1 MNFHR
6 TEFVFDCDFDCDCHC
21 FFSKSRFLDCHN
33 DVYTCFDDNISLP
46 EVDHS
51 IAFFLSLFFSL
62 IFDIHFC
69 VSPQIRTSDRFTK
82 PIQSVIWFVIFFWV
96 REGKRTENCSEI
108 ATITLHI
115 VDVVWTGRNGKPF
128 ESLIHISIFECTHL
142 NTIPPKTHK
151 ISGKYGT
158 NWNTINLRCEMRM
171 SWATNTS
178 RWRTQ
183 SLAISPYE
191 EDTSPL
197 HYV

>member
-115 VDVVWTGRNGKPF
+115 VDCGVDRAKWKTIRKPYPYIDF
-128 ESLIHISIFECTHL
+128 WVYTSEHNSTK
-142 NTIPPKTHK
+142 NT
-151 ISGKYGT
+151 
-158 NWNTINLRCEMRM
+158 
-171 SWATNTS
+171 
-178 RWRTQ
+178 
-183 SLAISPYE
+183 
-191 EDTSPL
+191 
-197 HYV
+197 